1 MAPHVPLN
9 YFERILRAASGD
21 PNLALPYWNYKFSS
35 EQTLPDAFR
44 TPAIDCAGDPDSHPG
59 CNPLYVP
66 GRSMNA
72 GELLAP
78 GAASDSV
85 AMADLTF
92 EGSSGFFGGG
102 PPPGTPPSTCH
113 FDSDQGDLEAQP
125 HDVIHG
131 QVGPPYMQYTTIS
144 ANDPVFYAHH
154 TEIDHLWQ
162 VWLAKGGGRTN
173 PTSDTDWMN
182 TSFRFYDETGN
193 VVSLRVKDT
202 LDIITQLDYRYD
214 DEKPPGGKG
223 RRMSARRDL
232 ADRPGLLPNRS
243 RSALKLPD

>member
-1 MAPHVPLN
+1 
-9 YFERILRAASGD
+9 
-21 PNLALPYWNYKFSS
+21 
-35 EQTLPDAFR
+35 
-44 TPAIDCAGDPDSHPG
+44 
-59 CNPLYVP
+59 
-66 GRSMNA
+66 MNG

-78 GAASDSV
+78 GAASDSA

-92 EGSSGFFGGG
+92 EGASGFFGGG
-102 PPPGTPPSTCH
+102 PPPGTPPATCH

-131 QVGPPYMQYTTIS
+131 QVGPPYMEFTTIS

-162 VWLAKGGGRTN
+162 VWLALGGGRAN

-193 VVSLRVKDT
+193 VVSLSVKDT
-202 LDIITQLDYRYD
+202 LNIITQLDYRYD
-214 DEKPPGGKG
+214 DEKQLGGK
-223 RRMSARRDL
+223 ARRS
-232 ADRPGLLPNRS
+232 AKENSAVVPGPSPKDRGQH
-243 RSALKLPD
+243 